1 MSFVLR
7 GGRPQTFRYTIDG
20 TGGEYALGGCSA
32 ELIFRPQSGSG
43 QLFWTS
49 DDYAA
54 GTNFVGLNSDSYSG
68 EFRLRAAV
76 DRVWITGPLELEI
89 TIVAQA

>member
-7 GGRPQTFRYTIDG
+7 GGKPRTYRYDVDSM
-20 TGGEYALGGCSA
+20 GGEYALEGTSG

-43 QLFWTS
+43 KLYWHKVDFDT
-49 DDYAA
+49 D
-54 GTNFVGLNSDSYSG
+54 TNFVELNGDAYSG

-76 DRVWITGPLELEI
+76 DKVWLVGPMEIEI
-89 TIVAQA
+89 TVVTQA

>member
-7 GGRPQTFRYTIDG
+7 GGRPRTFRYDVDG
-20 TGGEYALGGCSA
+20 NGGEYALMGTSA

-43 QLFWTS
+43 QLFWTQE
-49 DDYAA
+49 DYSS
-54 GTNFVGLNSDSYSG
+54 GSNFVELNGDAYSG

-76 DRVWITGPLELEI
+76 DKVWLKGPMEIEI
-89 TIVAQA
+89 TVVTQA

>member
-7 GGRPQTFRYTIDG
+7 GGKPRTFRYDVTDS
-20 TGGEYALGGCSA
+20 GGEYALMGTSA

-43 QLFWTS
+43 QLFWS
-49 DDYAA
+49 RDDFEAD
-54 GTNFVGLNSDSYSG
+54 TNFVELNGDAYSG

-76 DRVWITGPLELEI
+76 DTVWLKGPMEVEI
-89 TIVAQA
+89 TVVTQA

>member
-7 GGRPQTFRYTIDG
+7 GGRPQTFRYDVTD
-20 TGGEYALGGCSA
+20 TGGEYALSGTSG

-43 QLFWTS
+43 QLYWTE
-49 DDYAA
+49 DDYDA
-54 GTNFVGLNSDSYSG
+54 GINFVELNGDAYSG

-76 DRVWITGPLELEI
+76 DKVWLKGPMEIEI
-89 TIVAQA
+89 TVVTQA